1 MKKFLFSLFL
11 CSLVLILSRFSI
23 PDMPFSIE
31 GFPKDGP
38 QPYVNLQKRA
48 MIPLDSVDKVF
59 YGGISYAVNGDEIHI
74 WQRGFQQQ
82 TALKMAVGSNLLY
95 KDELPP
101 FQMDSHP
108 TERDGVIYIPFRA
121 VGEALEHNIFWKKIR
136 NEAEASYYAAEIYVW
151 NENEVYTPGSLR
163 FSILQGSLH
172 EKSPDEIYA
181 GAVENFNRIAEQFST
196 VPSGKLRVVP
206 LYRVNGYKIPEEV
219 FFSEIYRKID
229 NSFWYPCNIESRC
242 IDEIPSY
249 FGKES
254 TIDKWYS
261 RQLYALREP
270 ILKNGTTETYR
281 FTCLRSFHEPFS
293 VRIEKAEDGGG
304 ILSFS
309 MCDAPLHFSGG
320 EFVKQEQKRI
330 SREQMVNLTEL
341 LEQKRFFRM
350 PEETEEKH
358 ILLDGSDWIIESAS
372 NGAYHFVSRQSPK
385 NTPVYDIGMFF
396 LSLSEQSID
405 ELY

>member
-121 VGEALEHNIFWKKIR
+121 VGEALEHNIFWKKSETRPKLPIMPLKFMSGMKMR
-136 NEAEASYYAAEIYVW
+136 Y
-151 NENEVYTPGSLR
+151 
-163 FSILQGSLH
+163 ILQ
-172 EKSPDEIYA
+172 
-181 GAVENFNRIAEQFST
+181 
-196 VPSGKLRVVP
+196 VPCV
-206 LYRVNGYKIPEEV
+206 
-219 FFSEIYRKID
+219 
-229 NSFWYPCNIESRC
+229 
-242 IDEIPSY
+242 
-249 FGKES
+249 
-254 TIDKWYS
+254 
-261 RQLYALREP
+261 
-270 ILKNGTTETYR
+270 
-281 FTCLRSFHEPFS
+281 
-293 VRIEKAEDGGG
+293 
-304 ILSFS
+304 
-309 MCDAPLHFSGG
+309 
-320 EFVKQEQKRI
+320 
-330 SREQMVNLTEL
+330 
-341 LEQKRFFRM
+341 
-350 PEETEEKH
+350 
-358 ILLDGSDWIIESAS
+358 SAS
-372 NGAYHFVSRQSPK
+372 FKALCMKKARMKSMRALSK
-385 NTPVYDIGMFF
+385 ISIG
-396 LSLSEQSID
+396 
-405 ELY
+405 